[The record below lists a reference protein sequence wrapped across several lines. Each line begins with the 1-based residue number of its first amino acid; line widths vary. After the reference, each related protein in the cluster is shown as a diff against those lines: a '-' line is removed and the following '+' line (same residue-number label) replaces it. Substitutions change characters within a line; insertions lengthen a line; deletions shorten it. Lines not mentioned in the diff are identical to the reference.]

1 MSDAPAPESIRY
13 RIRREASGV
22 LSWLYKQPA
31 WDWFSRLREQPVRE
45 WPGWLRQQPAWDW
58 LRGNWREKRWFRIG
72 GYALGGLL
80 GLYFLAWL
88 TVSRNLPS
96 ADTLLDYQP
105 PLPSMVRGVDGE
117 IVYSYARE
125 RRVQLR
131 FVDFPKPLINAYL
144 SAEDKTFWSH
154 GGVDYTGLAG
164 AVLDYVTKL
173 GSGERAK
180 GGSTITQQVA
190 KNIMI
195 GDEYSV
201 TRKLKEMILARR
213 IEGVLS
219 KQQIL
224 ELYLNEIPLGRQ
236 SFGVQAASRAYFG
249 KDIGELALNEAAFLA
264 ILPKAPEKYGR
275 AKYADQAI
283 ARRNHVLD
291 QMVDNDWATPEQAA
305 LAKAQLLGVIPRRA
319 DNYNLD
325 AGYYMEEVRQ
335 RLLEKYG
342 EKAEDGPHSV
352 YAGGLWVRTSMDPQL
367 QKATLNALRAGLMRY
382 HSGKGWRGPLERIKL
397 DPEGWQDQLLAL
409 NKSINY
415 QNWRIGVVL
424 QRSGSNA
431 RIGFADGTKA
441 ALSSLPDGLRTGDVI
456 TAAPVGNGAYGVR
469 IVPEVSGGMV
479 VENPHNGRVLA
490 LQGGFDAGL
499 GSFNRATQAQR
510 QPGSTI
516 KPFVYATGL
525 DFGMTPASMVLDG
538 TFCVYQGSQLGQKCF
553 KNFDMRGAGG
563 THTMRWGLEQSRN
576 LMTVR
581 IANDAGMENV
591 VKTIDRVGIGKYQ
604 PYLSFAL
611 GAGDTTVLQMVN
623 AYTALANNGIQHQ
636 PTLIDFV
643 QDRNGKVIWRADPR
657 RCQRCNMAQWDGKP
671 MPRLASRGKQVL
683 DPRTAYQ
690 TVHMLEGVVQ
700 RGTAVVLSDLGL
712 PLFGKTGTT
721 SGPTNVWFVGGSQ
734 DIVGGVYIGFDQPR
748 SLGGYAQG
756 STFAAPIF
764 KQFVTETRG
773 RWGHRPFMAP
783 ADVRMVKID
792 RISGKRVFDAEPG
805 TDPKASVIW
814 EAFKADTEPLRTT
827 RQDELAAQ
835 REALIAAIRKGS
847 QARTRAVAAPV
858 AAATEPSA
866 VSTIAAESA
875 VASE

>member
-1 MSDAPAPESIRY
+1 MPDAPAPAPESIRY
-13 RIRREASGV
+13 RIRREAGGIV
-22 LSWLYKQPA
+22 SWLQQHPA
-31 WDWFSRLREQPVRE
+31 ADWFGQ
-45 WPGWLRQQPAWDW
+45 
-58 LRGNWREKRWFRIG
+58 NWREKRWFRLG
-72 GYALGGLL
+72 GYALGGLTV
-80 GLYFLAWL
+80 LYFLVWL

-131 FVDFPKPLINAYL
+131 YVDFPRPLINAYL

-190 KNIMI
+190 KNILI

-249 KDIGELALNEAAFLA
+249 KDVGDLALNEAAFLA
-264 ILPKAPEKYGR
+264 ILPKAPERYGR
-275 AKYADQAI
+275 AKFAGQAI

-291 QMVDNDWATPEQAA
+291 QMVENDWATPEQAA
-305 LAKAQLLGVIPRRA
+305 LAKSQPLGVIPRRVDSYSA
-319 DNYNLD
+319 DS
-325 AGYYMEEVRQ
+325 GYFMEEVRQ
-335 RLLEKYG
+335 RLLTRYG
-342 EKAEDGPHSV
+342 EKAEDGAFSV
-352 YAGGLWVRTSMDPQL
+352 YAGGLWIRTSLDPQL
-367 QKATLNALRAGLMRY
+367 QKSALDALRAGLMRY

-397 DPEGWQDQLLAL
+397 DPDGWQNQLLAL
-409 NKSINY
+409 NKSVNY
-415 QNWRIGVVL
+415 LNWRVGVVVE
-424 QRSGSNA
+424 RSGSSA
-431 RIGFADGTKA
+431 RIGFADGTTA
-441 ALSSLPDGLRTGDVI
+441 TLTALPDPLREGDVI
-456 TAAPVGNGAYGVR
+456 TASPVGNGSYIVR
-469 IVPEVSGGMV
+469 AIPEVSGGMV

-553 KNFDMRGAGG
+553 KNFGGVGGTG

-581 IANDAGMENV
+581 IANDAGMDNV

-604 PYLSFAL
+604 PYLAFAL

-623 AYTALANNGIQHQ
+623 AYAALANNGIQHA

-643 QDRNGKVIWRADPR
+643 QDRSGKVIWRSDPR
-657 RCQRCNMAQWDGKP
+657 RCLLCNMAQWDGKP
-671 MPRLASRGKQVL
+671 MPRLESRGKQVM

-700 RGTAVVLSDLGL
+700 RGTAVTLSDLGL

-721 SGPTNVWFVGGSQ
+721 TGPTNVWFVGGSQ
-734 DIVGGVYIGFDQPR
+734 DIVGGVYLGFDKPR

-764 KQFVTETRG
+764 KQFVQQTRN
-773 RWGHRPFMAP
+773 RWDHRPFMAP

-792 RISGKRVFDAEPG
+792 RVSGKRVFDADPG
-805 TDPKASVIW
+805 TDPKAAVIW

-835 REALIAAIRKGS
+835 REALLAAIRKGS
-847 QARTRAVAAPV
+847 QAKTRAVAAPAAADP
-858 AAATEPSA
+858 AAATVTPNEA
-866 VSTIAAESA
+866 N
-875 VASE
+875 VATE